1 MIEKPSDFKAHFAD
15 KIMRE
20 IRMSKLKSDINERT
34 DRIEKHSS
42 EEKKDD
48 RIDLVHKKIAFLKYL
63 Q

>member
-20 IRMSKLKSDINERT
+20 IRLSKLKSDINEKS
-34 DRIEKHSS
+34 DRIERQSS
-42 EEKKDD
+42 ENENDE